1 MMQALAGPATPP
13 VPAFASSPFGGVGQ
27 PGVGGLAG
35 GGPFFSPILQL
46 PQQQHQ
52 QHQQQ
57 QQEEQGSARAQPL
70 PAVTTAMA
78 PPFPFLQAA
87 AVFPP
92 PADWRPSRQEGG
104 RTPCCRRCR
113 LLSSAISTR
122 RRASARRT

>member
-13 VPAFASSPFGGVGQ
+13 VPAFASSPSGGVGQ

-35 GGPFFSPILQL
+35 GGPFLSAVLQL
-46 PQQQHQ
+46 PQQQQQ
-52 QHQQQ
+52 QHQQ

-78 PPFPFLQAA
+78 PTFPFLHAA

-92 PADWRPSRQEGG
+92 PVDAPPPSP
-104 RTPCCRRCR
+104 TV
-113 LLSSAISTR
+113 SAPP
-122 RRASARRT
+122 AEAAAAAAK